1 MTEDHRTQHSNIDS
15 RTGIAKV
22 ETMGRKI
29 EEGALPIVYADTIL
43 TGIALLIIV
52 KQRSDWYSAIDGS

>member
-1 MTEDHRTQHSNIDS
+1 MTDYHRTQHSNIDR
-15 RTGIAKV
+15 RTGIVKV
-22 ETMGRKI
+22 ETVGGKI
-29 EEGALPIVYADTIL
+29 EEGALPIVYADTVL

>member
-1 MTEDHRTQHSNIDS
+1 MTENHRTQHSNIDS
-15 RTGIAKV
+15 RTGIVKV
-22 ETMGRKI
+22 ETVGGKI
-29 EEGALPIVYADTIL
+29 EEGALPIVYADTVL